1 MGLGA
6 AACSAP
12 DDELEADALGDEP
25 VWDVTTDATT
35 EPDALGWGPG
45 ASRWE
50 QPPIAAANAKPL
62 RRQKNRA
69 RTRAQPSSCLRAHT
83 ARIVVG
89 VGQMHALVK
98 GALAAGALSVAG
110 VLLSRAYPGKPA
122 ITVSATAPAPSAS
135 ALPPPLAQM
144 PCPPRHLPEGEACVP
159 LLALDQPLIAS
170 DFEVQRE
177 RRARSTSFDVIPRK
191 PDRPSD
197 PTVFRYPLEGKPLF
211 LRGFEQA
218 DSAHT
223 ASPVSLEMAA
233 ERGTPVRVLGLD
245 DQEGNAQVVGVGRFI
260 GTTVVTRHVV
270 LGATRPR
277 VFLLVHG
284 HLEAVAADTRVGVE
298 LNAGSVLGFVGDSGN
313 PGIVSLYL
321 EARLVREGVDVAGLP
336 IERLLDVSVS
346 VPTDARNALPMD

>member
-1 MGLGA
+1 
-6 AACSAP
+6 
-12 DDELEADALGDEP
+12 
-25 VWDVTTDATT
+25 
-35 EPDALGWGPG
+35 
-45 ASRWE
+45 
-50 QPPIAAANAKPL
+50 
-62 RRQKNRA
+62 
-69 RTRAQPSSCLRAHT
+69 
-83 ARIVVG
+83 
-89 VGQMHALVK
+89 MHALVK
-98 GALAAGALSVAG
+98 GAVAAGALSVAG

-122 ITVSATAPAPSAS
+122 VTVSASVPTQSAS
-135 ALPPPLAQM
+135 AMAPPLAQM

-159 LLALDQPLIAS
+159 LLALDQPLVAS

-197 PTVFRYPLEGKPLF
+197 PAVFQYPLEGKPLF
-211 LRGFEQA
+211 LRGFEESDA
-218 DSAHT
+218 AHT

-233 ERGTPVRVLGLD
+233 ERGTPVRVLSFD
-245 DQEGNAQVVGVGRFI
+245 DQEGNTQVVAVGRFV
-260 GTTVVTRHVV
+260 GTTVVTRHAV
-270 LGATRPR
+270 LGASRPR

-298 LNAGSVLGFVGDSGN
+298 LAANAVLGFVGDSGN

-321 EARLVREGVDVAGLP
+321 EARLVRDGVDVTGLP